1 MKRPK
6 IQVRKKITN
15 KANNLIRHHKKTKMK
30 QKEQQRREK

>member
-6 IQVRKKITN
+6 FKLERKITN
-15 KANNLIRHHKKTKMK
+15 KANNLIRNHKKTKMK